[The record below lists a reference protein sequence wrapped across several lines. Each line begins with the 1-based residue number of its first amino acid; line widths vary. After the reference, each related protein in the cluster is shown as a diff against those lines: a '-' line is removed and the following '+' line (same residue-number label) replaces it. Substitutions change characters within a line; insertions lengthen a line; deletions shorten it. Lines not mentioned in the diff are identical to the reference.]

1 MSIATCIL
9 ISGHAVGKAQSANA
23 RRSPDGV
30 APAILVTAQIALHGP
45 DDVQATLLPA
55 LLGALVPW
63 AMTHHHATRTFALLV
78 LQVRA
83 TPTGLSW

>member
-1 MSIATCIL
+1 M
-9 ISGHAVGKAQSANA
+9 
-23 RRSPDGV
+23 
-30 APAILVTAQIALHGP
+30 APAILVTAQLALHGSAA
-45 DDVQATLLPA
+45 VQETLLPA

-83 TPTGLSW
+83 PAMCCEPRTSP